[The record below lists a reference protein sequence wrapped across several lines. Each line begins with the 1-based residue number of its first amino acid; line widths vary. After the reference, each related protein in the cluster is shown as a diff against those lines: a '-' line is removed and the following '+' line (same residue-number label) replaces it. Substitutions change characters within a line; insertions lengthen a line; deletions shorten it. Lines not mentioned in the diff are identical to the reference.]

1 MRLLFITIVLSAL
14 FTMGSCKK
22 ETFYDGDHFF
32 IKNAG
37 AEMPVY
43 IKGNTESRTFIL
55 FVHGGPGSNA
65 SLVSFLP
72 VAKELENDY
81 AIAYWDQ
88 RGSGLSQGNPDPST
102 FTVEQFVDD
111 LDLVVEGI
119 KLRHN
124 NPRIVIYGV
133 SWGGALG
140 SAYLSTA
147 NYQDKISGFIC
158 MNSGHNL
165 LEGIPKSVV
174 FVKEYAQTQIDK
186 GIDTDYWTEARDWC
200 ATVPD
205 MTIKENYFKY
215 DAYLSNT
222 NAYQYNPDQKLQG
235 PEVNAMGVMSSY
247 MSLAIFFNG
256 NYLAKRF
263 NILEL
268 NLSPQMAKIKV
279 PSLVIWGRHD
289 GVNTIEMGYDAY
301 NSIGGPDF
309 KDKEMVILENSA
321 HLAHLEEQELFKKA
335 FKQFVDGL

>member
-1 MRLLFITIVLSAL
+1 MKLLSIAIALSTL
-14 FTMGSCKK
+14 FMMSSCEK
-22 ETFYDGDHFF
+22 ENFYDGDHFF
-32 IKNAG
+32 IRNAG

-43 IKGNTESRTFIL
+43 IKGNTASKTFIL

-72 VAKELENDY
+72 VAKELEKEY
-81 AIAYWDQ
+81 AFAYWDQ

-102 FTVEQFVDD
+102 FTVEQFVED
-111 LDLVVEGI
+111 LDLVIEGI
-119 KLRHN
+119 NLRHD
-124 NPRIVIYGV
+124 NPRIILYGV

-140 SAYLSTA
+140 SAYLSTG
-147 NYQDKISGFIC
+147 NFQDKVTGFIC

-174 FVKEYAQTQIDK
+174 FVKEYAQEQIDK
-186 GIDTDYWTEARDWC
+186 GIDIAYWTEARDWC
-200 ATVPD
+200 AGIPD

-222 NAYQYNPDQKLQG
+222 NAYQYNPDQELQG
-235 PEVNAMGVMSSY
+235 PDVNALGVMNSY
-247 MSLAIFFNG
+247 LSLSIFFNG
-256 NYLAKRF
+256 KYLANHF

-268 NLSPQMAKIKV
+268 NLSPQMVKIKI

-301 NSIGGPDF
+301 NSIGGPGF
-309 KDKEMVILENSA
+309 TDKEMVILENSA
-321 HLAHLEEQELFKKA
+321 HLAHLEEQDLFKQA
-335 FKQFVDGL
+335 FQNFVNSL